1 MKLTY
6 WIAEYRT
13 NNDWNIRTRTK
24 KQCLAERD
32 SYRTGAYGEPR
43 KVTIEYT
50 SAFDLMIQATNKS
63 GLDEKD
69 YDF

>member
-1 MKLTY
+1 MKLKY
-6 WIAEYRT
+6 WIAECRT

-32 SYRTGAYGEPR
+32 SYCTNVYGEPR